1 MYVVSFHAGGLTTP
15 WLPRKEIKRNYRVY
29 DNTKKT
35 EFKLIEKY

>member
-15 WLPRKEIKRNYRVY
+15 WLPLEEDKGIYRVY
-29 DNTKKT
+29 CNTKKA